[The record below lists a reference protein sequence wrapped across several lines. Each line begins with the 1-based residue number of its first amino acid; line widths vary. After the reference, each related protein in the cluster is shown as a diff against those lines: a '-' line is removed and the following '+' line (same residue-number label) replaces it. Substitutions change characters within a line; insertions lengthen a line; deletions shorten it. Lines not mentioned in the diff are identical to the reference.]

1 MNSKLE
7 NMSFDEAFEQLETI
21 LEKLESGNETL
32 ENNLQLYSKG
42 VELYSKCKNEL
53 DNAKLKIE
61 YLNNGKTEE
70 QICEFQRKV

>member
-7 NMSFDEAFEQLETI
+7 NMSFDEAFEQLQKI
-21 LEKLESGNETL
+21 LEKLENGDGTL
-32 ENNLQLYSKG
+32 ESNLQLYSEG
-42 VELYSKCKNEL
+42 VKLYSKCKNEL

-70 QICEFQRKV
+70 

>member
-61 YLNNGKTEE
+61 YLSNKKTKE
-70 QICEFQRKV
+70 